1 MRTVPRIIAL
11 HLGHLSIMSEQLS
24 QQIISAHGRNSVCI
38 ASALHLLQIIEA
50 FNLSFSDL
58 KHCNRSVLDETAQ
71 HGLGICSIAK
81 QMSVFGL
88 NKLSFCVQSR
98 KICLACSVDIF
109 QSVFVADKFLWH
121 IGFSQNACKLFPTN
135 MCGYSRSFSQEIVDQ
150 IDKLSFSNNVLLQ

>member
-81 QMSVFGL
+81 QRLVFGPSKFGL
-88 NKLSFCVQSR
+88 FVCGVVKFVWRAELIYFNLSLLPKSSCGTLDFR
-98 KICLACSVDIF
+98 KTLASCF
-109 QSVFVADKFLWH
+109 QPTGAAIVARFR
-121 IGFSQNACKLFPTN
+121 
-135 MCGYSRSFSQEIVDQ
+135 MRSLTRSTR
-150 IDKLSFSNNVLLQ
+150 